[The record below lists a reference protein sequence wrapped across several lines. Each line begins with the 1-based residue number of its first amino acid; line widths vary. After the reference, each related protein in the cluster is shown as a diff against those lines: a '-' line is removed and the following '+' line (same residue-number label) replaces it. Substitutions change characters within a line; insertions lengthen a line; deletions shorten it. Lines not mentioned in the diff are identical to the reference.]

1 MHEFR
6 DFLKKYQRETPTDEE
21 TKNMIL
27 ENEKTTIDEND
38 DGDAEA
44 YIIIQIIRREW

>member
-21 TKNMIL
+21 IKNMIL
-27 ENEKTTIDEND
+27 EYEKTTIDENENL
-38 DGDAEA
+38 GLNILNN
-44 YIIIQIIRREW
+44 YKI